1 MTSSVKPPNVN
12 TFGATHSGMNYNVEP
27 NSSINTKQDTERLPY
42 KKDCAV
48 TPFACK
54 LHAPRNTTWRFT
66 ILANLVPLQFSS
78 GGTLRDR
85 MQEQ

>member
-1 MTSSVKPPNVN
+1 MTRSVKPPNVN

-48 TPFACK
+48 ASFACM
-54 LHAPRNTTWRFT
+54 LYAPRNTTSRFT
-66 ILANLVPLQFSS
+66 ILAYLVPLPFSS
-78 GGTLRDR
+78 GGTLHEG
-85 MQEQ
+85 MQ